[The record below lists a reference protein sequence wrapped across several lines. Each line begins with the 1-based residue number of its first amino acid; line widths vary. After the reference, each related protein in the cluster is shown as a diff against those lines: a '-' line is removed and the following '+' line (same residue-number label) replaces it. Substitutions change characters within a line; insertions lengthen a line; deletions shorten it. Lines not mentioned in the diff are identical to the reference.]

1 MLFPY
6 HKSKVAIKLAKSWE
20 FELEAFISMHEEGF
34 SCVSHHL
41 IMALKVA
48 LIRST
53 DGNIFAV
60 VGERNSLH
68 SLPRS
73 RREFTGSP
81 SKLEQL

>member
-60 VGERNSLH
+60 VGEKKL
-68 SLPRS
+68 LA
-73 RREFTGSP
+73 FTAEIP
-81 SKLEQL
+81 KRVHRVTIQA